1 MFNNTTTKRLL
12 AVFAVLAVLMAG
24 TFGAMAAAP
33 SLDTE
38 TTETAHETDITD
50 GGSHVYNGTGTAN
63 LSWSADSNNSK
74 VLLEQN
80 GRTVYSAT
88 PDEYYHNASS
98 GMSYFNVSL
107 ADDGSDY
114 STLEAG
120 AGENVTLNVT
130 FENDTTLSSPDTSTA
145 NYTFAN
151 GNEMAWVYQ
160 TSAEAD
166 DEDTTSFASY
176 GFGASFASLDTL
188 TGDSDLVDPVMV
200 EQTTDVNQNTSE
212 VVVTFSD
219 SDTQDAFEEAQT
231 DASSGEWLPMASV
244 EMDDETV
251 PVFSEEADVSWVDTD
266 EDTYAVVSSDGST
279 VTVHNA
285 GELVEDTE
293 AVDIVATGNK
303 NIGYSNA
310 KSMLEGYDVSGFDL
324 YNLAFDAWSP
334 PVGGASFEA

>member
-12 AVFAVLAVLMAG
+12 AALAVFAVLTAG
-24 TFGAMAAAP
+24 SFGAFAAAP
-33 SLDTE
+33 SIDTE
-38 TTETAHETDITD
+38 TATTTQETDITD
-50 GGSHVYNGTGTAN
+50 GGSQVYNETGTAN
-63 LSWSADSNNSK
+63 LSWSADSNSSK
-74 VLLEQN
+74 VVIEQD
-80 GRTVYSAT
+80 GRELYSAS
-88 PDEYYHNASS
+88 PDPYNEGSTSYY
-98 GMSYFNVSL
+98 NVSL

-114 STLEAG
+114 SSLEAG

-130 FENDTTLSSPDTSTA
+130 FTNDTTLSSPDTSPA
-145 NYTFAN
+145 NYTFEN
-151 GNEMAWVYQ
+151 GNEKAFVYQ
-160 TSAEAD
+160 TTDEAD
-166 DEDTTSFASY
+166 DEDVTEFAEY
-176 GFGASFASLDTL
+176 GFGASVASLDTL
-188 TGDSDLVDPVMV
+188 TGDSDLVDPVKL
-200 EQTTDVNQNTSE
+200 EQTTDVNENTSE
-212 VVVTFSD
+212 VLVTFSD

-251 PVFSEEADVSWVDTD
+251 PVFSEEADVDWVDTD

-293 AVDIVATGNK
+293 EVDIVATGNK